1 MNNLIDISIIVPLY
15 NEEKVFDLLISRLKN
30 VISNT
35 NFSCEVILINDGS
48 TDETPNL
55 IEKVCNEDNRFSGIL
70 LSRNHGH
77 QLAVSAGLANVRG
90 KKGAMI
96 IDGDLQDP
104 PELVNEFYELLING
118 NDVIYAIRK
127 NRKESFLKK
136 LAYKVY
142 YRLQKKISNFNI
154 PIDSGDFSMLSRR
167 VVDKMNSMPE
177 QSRYLRGMRA
187 WVGFKQI
194 GFEYNRDERQAG
206 ETKYSWSKLFELAFN
221 GIFNFSDFP
230 VRFITRLGF
239 LTVFFSLLYFA
250 YNVFRR
256 IYYNDVPQGFTATI
270 LAIILF
276 SGVQL
281 ISLGLIGE
289 YVLRI
294 YNQVRNRPLF
304 VIDKI
309 IQDGNVKA
317 DKN

>member
-1 MNNLIDISIIVPLY
+1 MPLY
-15 NEEKVFDLLISRLKN
+15 NEEAVFNTLIQRLES
-30 VISNT
+30 VINGT

-48 TDETPNL
+48 SDKTAEL
-55 IEKVCNEDNRFSGIL
+55 IELICEKDNRFTGIL

-77 QLAVSAGLANVRG
+77 QLAVSAGIANVRG

-104 PELVNEFYELLING
+104 PELVNDFYEFLIKG
-118 NDVIYAIRK
+118 YDVVYAIRK
-127 NRKESFLKK
+127 NRKESFFKR
-136 LAYKVY
+136 LAYTGY
-142 YRLQKKISNFNI
+142 YRLQKKKSSFNI

-167 VVDKMNSMPE
+167 VVDIINEMPE

-194 GFEYNRDERQAG
+194 GYEYNREERQAG

-230 VRFITRLGF
+230 VKIITRLGF
-239 LTVFFSLLYFA
+239 FTILFSLIYFG
-250 YNVFRR
+250 YNIYRR

-304 VIDKI
+304 VIEKI
-309 IQDGNVKA
+309 IQDGK
-317 DKN
+317 DKSEKI

>member
-1 MNNLIDISIIVPLY
+1 MNTIDISIIVPLY
-15 NEEKVFDLLISRLKN
+15 NEEAVFDQLIQRLLN
-30 VISNT
+30 VIEKAD
-35 NFSCEVILINDGS
+35 FICEVILVNDGS
-48 TDETPNL
+48 SDNTATL
-55 IEKVCNEDNRFSGIL
+55 IENICNKDNRFTGVL
-70 LSRNHGH
+70 LSRNFGH
-77 QLAVSAGLANVRG
+77 QLAVTAGLANVQG
-90 KKGAMI
+90 KRGAMI

-104 PELVNEFYELLING
+104 PELIIDFYKLLLAG

-127 NRKESFLKK
+127 NRKESFFKK
-136 LAYKVY
+136 LAYSAY
-142 YRLQKKISNFNI
+142 YRLQKKISSFNI

-167 VVDKMNSMPE
+167 VVDIMNEMPE

-194 GFEYNRDERQAG
+194 GFEYDRDERQAG
-206 ETKYSWSKLFELAFN
+206 ETKYSWAKLFELAFN

-230 VRFITRLGF
+230 VKIITRLGF
-239 LTVFFSLLYFA
+239 FTVFFALTYFL
-250 YNVFRR
+250 YNVYRK
-256 IYYNDVPQGFTATI
+256 IYFSDVPQGFTATI

-294 YNQVRNRPLF
+294 YNQVRNRPLY

-309 IQDGNVKA
+309 IQSGTD
-317 DKN
+317 